1 MLQATISGP
10 PGSGTSTLVEG
21 ICKNR
26 NWTSLNGGEVFR
38 VQAKERGLTVEEFSE
53 LCREDLDV
61 DRLLD
66 EQLKLKMA
74 DTSGPAIIES
84 RLAAWW
90 AMEIAPHVPRIHIS
104 TSIEERAKRL
114 MKRDGGTYSENFQ
127 RAGNRHRD
135 DQHRYQSLYGISL
148 DDMTPYTHVIE
159 ADDLDESKVL
169 SMVLKILEG

>member
-26 NWTSLNGGEVFR
+26 KWSSLNGGEVFR
-38 VQAKERGLTVEEFSE
+38 EQAKKRGLTVEGFSK

-74 DTSGPAIIES
+74 DANGPDIIES

-90 AMEIAPHVPRIHIS
+90 AMEIAPHVPRIHVS
-104 TSIEERAKRL
+104 TSIEERAQRL
-114 MKRDGGTYSENFQ
+114 MKRDGGSYSENFQ

-159 ADDLDESKVL
+159 SDGLDESKVL
-169 SMVLKILEG
+169 SIMLKILEG

>member
-1 MLQATISGP
+1 VLQATISGP

-26 NWTSLNGGEVFR
+26 NWSSLNGGEVFR
-38 VQAKERGLTVEEFSE
+38 EQAKERGLTVESFSE

-66 EQLKLKMA
+66 EQLKLGMA
-74 DTSGPAIIES
+74 DMNGPAIIES

-90 AMEIAPHVPRIHIS
+90 ARIHIS

-127 RAGNRHRD
+127 RATNRHSD